1 MSKGA
6 QSNSHQIEDRRDNS
20 DSQQGRTSEPVT
32 QQMDLIELVRS
43 RLDYLGCDGLVNTVA
58 ECGCHVR
65 DLMPC
70 CEPGTHC
77 EAANNDPVQAK
88 EQGADYWMVP
98 ADFEKPCPT
107 STQKPALV
115 E

>member
-6 QSNSHQIEDRRDNS
+6 QSNSRQTSILSDNS
-20 DSQQGRTSEPVT
+20 DLQQDRASEPVT

-43 RLDYLGCDGLVNTVA
+43 RLDYLGFDGLVNDVA
-58 ECGCHVR
+58 ECGCHIS

-77 EAANNDPVQAK
+77 QAAKNDREQA
-88 EQGADYWMVP
+88 EDQGADFWMVP
-98 ADFEKPCPT
+98 A
-107 STQKPALV
+107 KPAELW
-115 E
+115 EGE